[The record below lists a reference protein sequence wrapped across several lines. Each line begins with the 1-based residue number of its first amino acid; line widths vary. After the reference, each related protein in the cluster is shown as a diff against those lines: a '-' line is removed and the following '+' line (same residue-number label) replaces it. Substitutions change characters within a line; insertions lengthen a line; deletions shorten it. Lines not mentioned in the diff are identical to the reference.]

1 MSFRQYAGSSANGA
15 KMHLLPID
23 PESTREA
30 KDDEGWV
37 RTGDVAAID
46 ECGRFQIIDRV
57 KVSFHR
63 AIDFAL
69 ITKSQLHRIS

>member
-1 MSFRQYAGSSANGA
+1 MS
-15 KMHLLPID
+15 LLPTD

-57 KVSFHR
+57 KVSLKCTIGFV
-63 AIDFAL
+63 L
-69 ITKSQLHRIS
+69 IARLQLRRTS